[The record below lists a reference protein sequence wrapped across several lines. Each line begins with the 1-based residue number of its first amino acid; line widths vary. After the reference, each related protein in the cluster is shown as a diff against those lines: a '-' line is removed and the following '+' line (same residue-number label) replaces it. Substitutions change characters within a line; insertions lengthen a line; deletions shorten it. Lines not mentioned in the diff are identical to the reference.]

1 MGARVS
7 ASAKRIAVE
16 RLHVAG
22 SDESEFDLDEEEK
35 RIKDLQDK
43 NKQVVTYVVEN
54 LFPYA
59 PVSIKIQ
66 RLDTLAV
73 DSTTEI
79 ASPAKEKQHRMHS
92 YLWITLDDLILK
104 QQNVPLDAT
113 ISYPLVVA
121 IDNAGNAYVTDRNNG
136 QRKLKSSDLLALA
149 TAKVPPLPPDPVRW
163 KESNGSIVDRFEVQY
178 KPWNDLPT
186 LHKPWQVLLTSLMPS
201 HSTLS
206 DLSCHSAFAFRAKCH
221 NPAGWSEYSAVTGPF
236 STLAGVAAAPTPPF
250 AAVVS
255 DTFISV
261 GWSAVADNG
270 SPVQAYH
277 LEMKPLVDATSPY
290 TAVLD
295 DWAVGYLVPG
305 LTPKSIYMFRLKAV
319 NGVGETSWVESKPV
333 RTKEFARPERTD
345 EVPPEVLAARQGGA
359 ADAEDSREMA
369 FRKKRFHFHR
379 ELRLCVPPQTAP
391 FEVTLARPTM
401 FADTVARFHRASKKE
416 LQHKPRFLGKAIF
429 DRQVV
434 RLPLAPVLYKHLVG
448 LAISW
453 DDFVGLDP
461 QFSKS
466 LHWIQ
471 HNDVTDVLYE
481 TFSITRSNNIIV
493 IDVDLLRCNVHFQG
507 GYDATAQVILW
518 LWQALRAWDNSTRQM
533 FLQFATGSPAMPLDG
548 FDPPLTITKSDLEA
562 TALPRS
568 HTCFNQLVLP
578 EYQSFSVLS
587 AKLVFAMQ
595 NTEGFELS

>member
-7 ASAKRIAVE
+7 ASAKRIAVA

-149 TAKVPPLPPDPVRW
+149 TAKVPPLPPDPVSLVGATGCSLTVRW

-221 NPAGWSEYSAVTGPF
+221 NPAVRTYSGACMRSASLASPPLLPIMCFICDTVESQGWSEYSAVTGPF

-290 TAVLD
+290 TAVYSGRD
-295 DWAVGYLVPG
+295 CGYLVPG

-333 RTKEFARPERTD
+333 RTKEFARPEVQPLPTDGGSDRWIECWDGKQERVFYFNKFTCQRTD

-416 LQHKPRFLGKAIF
+416 LQHKPRVTFEGEGGIDSGGLTK
-429 DRQVV
+429 VK
-434 RLPLAPVLYKHLVG
+434 LYY
-448 LAISW
+448 I
-453 DDFVGLDP
+453 
-461 QFSKS
+461 
-466 LHWIQ
+466 
-471 HNDVTDVLYE
+471 LY
-481 TFSITRSNNIIV
+481 
-493 IDVDLLRCNVHFQG
+493 
-507 GYDATAQVILW
+507 Y
-518 LWQALRAWDNSTRQM
+518 
-533 FLQFATGSPAMPLDG
+533 
-548 FDPPLTITKSDLEA
+548 
-562 TALPRS
+562 
-568 HTCFNQLVLP
+568 
-578 EYQSFSVLS
+578 
-587 AKLVFAMQ
+587 AKWRYHDWY
-595 NTEGFELS
+595 

>member
-221 NPAGWSEYSAVTGPF
+221 NPA
-236 STLAGVAAAPTPPF
+236 
-250 AAVVS
+250 
-255 DTFISV
+255 
-261 GWSAVADNG
+261 
-270 SPVQAYH
+270 
-277 LEMKPLVDATSPY
+277 
-290 TAVLD
+290 
-295 DWAVGYLVPG
+295 
-305 LTPKSIYMFRLKAV
+305 
-319 NGVGETSWVESKPV
+319 
-333 RTKEFARPERTD
+333 RTD

-359 ADAEDSREMA
+359 ADVEDSREMA

>member
-221 NPAGWSEYSAVTGPF
+221 NPA
-236 STLAGVAAAPTPPF
+236 
-250 AAVVS
+250 
-255 DTFISV
+255 
-261 GWSAVADNG
+261 
-270 SPVQAYH
+270 
-277 LEMKPLVDATSPY
+277 
-290 TAVLD
+290 
-295 DWAVGYLVPG
+295 
-305 LTPKSIYMFRLKAV
+305 
-319 NGVGETSWVESKPV
+319 
-333 RTKEFARPERTD
+333 RTD

-359 ADAEDSREMA
+359 ADVEDSREMA

-416 LQHKPRFLGKAIF
+416 LQHKPRVTFEGEGGIDSGGLTK
-429 DRQVV
+429 VK
-434 RLPLAPVLYKHLVG
+434 LYY
-448 LAISW
+448 I
-453 DDFVGLDP
+453 
-461 QFSKS
+461 
-466 LHWIQ
+466 
-471 HNDVTDVLYE
+471 LY
-481 TFSITRSNNIIV
+481 
-493 IDVDLLRCNVHFQG
+493 
-507 GYDATAQVILW
+507 Y
-518 LWQALRAWDNSTRQM
+518 
-533 FLQFATGSPAMPLDG
+533 
-548 FDPPLTITKSDLEA
+548 
-562 TALPRS
+562 
-568 HTCFNQLVLP
+568 
-578 EYQSFSVLS
+578 
-587 AKLVFAMQ
+587 AKWRYHDWY
-595 NTEGFELS
+595 

>member
-7 ASAKRIAVE
+7 ASAKRIAVA

-35 RIKDLQDK
+35 RYEDVETPTMD
-43 NKQVVTYVVEN
+43 TYVVEN

-333 RTKEFARPERTD
+333 RTKEFARPEVQPLPTDGGSDRWIECWDCKQERVFYFNKRTD

-359 ADAEDSREMA
+359 ADVEDSREMA

-416 LQHKPRFLGKAIF
+416 LQHKPRVTFEGEGGIDSGGLTK
-429 DRQVV
+429 VK
-434 RLPLAPVLYKHLVG
+434 LYY
-448 LAISW
+448 I
-453 DDFVGLDP
+453 
-461 QFSKS
+461 
-466 LHWIQ
+466 
-471 HNDVTDVLYE
+471 LY
-481 TFSITRSNNIIV
+481 N
-493 IDVDLLRCNVHFQG
+493 
-507 GYDATAQVILW
+507 
-518 LWQALRAWDNSTRQM
+518 
-533 FLQFATGSPAMPLDG
+533 
-548 FDPPLTITKSDLEA
+548 
-562 TALPRS
+562 
-568 HTCFNQLVLP
+568 
-578 EYQSFSVLS
+578 
-587 AKLVFAMQ
+587 AKWRYHDWY
-595 NTEGFELS
+595 

>member
-121 IDNAGNAYVTDRNNG
+121 IDNSGNAYVTDRNNG

-221 NPAGWSEYSAVTGPF
+221 NPAFTC
-236 STLAGVAAAPTPPF
+236 
-250 AAVVS
+250 
-255 DTFISV
+255 
-261 GWSAVADNG
+261 
-270 SPVQAYH
+270 Q
-277 LEMKPLVDATSPY
+277 
-290 TAVLD
+290 
-295 DWAVGYLVPG
+295 
-305 LTPKSIYMFRLKAV
+305 
-319 NGVGETSWVESKPV
+319 
-333 RTKEFARPERTD
+333 RTD

-416 LQHKPRFLGKAIF
+416 LQHKPRVTFEGEGGIDSGGLTKDWYLQVSKQAAHRSHGLFRPLGKFLGKAIF

-471 HNDVTDVLYE
+471 HNDVTNVLYE
-481 TFSITRSNNIIV
+481 TFSITRSNNIIVDLKENGRNVDVTEANKAEYVQLMVQWRTEFAVRPQLDALLHGMHMLLPPASLHGFEWGELEMLLNGNPV